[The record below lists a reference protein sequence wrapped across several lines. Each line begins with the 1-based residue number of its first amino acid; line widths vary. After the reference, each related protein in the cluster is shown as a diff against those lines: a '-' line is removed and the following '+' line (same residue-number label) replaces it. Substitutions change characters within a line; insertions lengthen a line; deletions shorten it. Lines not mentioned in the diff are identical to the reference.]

1 MPKMIL
7 DWKTTHDFMKDAFI
21 GVGVP
26 ADDAEIV
33 VDVLLESD
41 KCVFVAMY
49 DKNGR
54 LYDMEQLP
62 LNNEKEFSLSYTDWG
77 KVKTVKIF
85 TWKGLRTFEPYGE
98 ALVYDIGI

>member
-62 LNNEKEFSLSYTDWG
+62 LNN
-77 KVKTVKIF
+77 
-85 TWKGLRTFEPYGE
+85 
-98 ALVYDIGI
+98 